1 MFACCTT
8 IMKKYLPPL
17 LQSLFIFH
25 CSSWTQFFKKSAVSS
40 ICIYLHTFDP
50 ELLRVTTLHHDDW
63 LRIVLSILSCSRVTA
78 L

>member
-1 MFACCTT
+1 MLYNNNEE
-8 IMKKYLPPL
+8 I
-17 LQSLFIFH
+17 SI
-25 CSSWTQFFKKSAVSS
+25 SSVAEFVYFWTQFFKKSAVSS